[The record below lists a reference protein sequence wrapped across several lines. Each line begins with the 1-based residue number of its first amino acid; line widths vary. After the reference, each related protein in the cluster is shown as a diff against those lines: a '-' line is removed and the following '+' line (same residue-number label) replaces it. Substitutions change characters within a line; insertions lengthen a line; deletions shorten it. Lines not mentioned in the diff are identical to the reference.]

1 LNRTPTSAQK
11 YYSGARLVSNTH
23 KYVYSNKKRFII
35 FTGIKPIEMSHPV
48 RIIIVE
54 DNELFRGGLRYLL
67 NFSDDFE
74 CVGDFGTGPDGLKA
88 IKKSVPDV
96 VLMDIDLPGMNGV
109 ECTKTIKTSSATAHC
124 QVIMLTILE
133 DEYGVLEAIL
143 AGASGYLL
151 KNSSP
156 ESIMDAIR
164 QVCSGGSPMSP
175 AIARKVF
182 GLMKMN
188 YSYPEEKIILN
199 KREAEV
205 LEGLVNGLTY
215 KMIGEKHFIAV
226 DTVRN
231 YIRSIYEKLQVNSR
245 SEAVVKAIKYRL
257 L

>member
-1 LNRTPTSAQK
+1 MPSPIR
-11 YYSGARLVSNTH
+11 V
-23 KYVYSNKKRFII
+23 VII
-35 FTGIKPIEMSHPV
+35 
-48 RIIIVE
+48 E
-54 DNELFRGGLRYLL
+54 DNSLFRSGLTYLL
-67 NFSDDFE
+67 NFSENFA
-74 CVGDFGTGPDGLKA
+74 CIGNYGDGNDGLQA
-88 IKKSVPDV
+88 VKKDLPDV
-96 VLMDIDLPGMNGV
+96 ILMDIDLPGINGL
-109 ECTKTIKTSSATAHC
+109 ECTRQIKSNPATAHC

-133 DEYGVLEAIL
+133 DEYKVLEAIL

-151 KNSSP
+151 KNATP

-188 YSYPEEKIILN
+188 YAAPEGRIELN
-199 KREAEV
+199 KRETEV
-205 LEGLVNGLTY
+205 LEGLVEGLTY

-245 SEAVVKAIKYRL
+245 SEAVVKAIRHRL